1 MVRRYILLLATHRP
15 LQRIG
20 CPSAEYIG
28 PIPAQILCDPH
39 CQKKIGAR
47 QSSPPTAHPLLAL
60 ITLASK
66 KKTNPQSLSASSA
79 QAPAAATSHRG
90 LEVAPPAA
98 KRYPIPRQSA
108 RPPPP
113 GPRRPPPAAPA
124 ACRPTPAEQERH
136 APHGQKRRGLAASRN
151 RSVAPLPARA
161 ASLSPPPPPAACLA
175 SAAAAGLLP
184 GLCRPPAALR
194 SASLTSAPPSR
205 RRPQLRPV
213 TSAQFFPSATP
224 NDAVSR

>member
-60 ITLASK
+60 ITLASTK
-66 KKTNPQSLSASSA
+66 KKQIPNPC
-79 QAPAAATSHRG
+79 PHR
-90 LEVAPPAA
+90 ARKP
-98 KRYPIPRQSA
+98 
-108 RPPPP
+108 RPPPLHIEGSRSRRPPPSATPSRANPPARRRQGP
-113 GPRRPPPAAPA
+113 GAHRPPRPPPAAR
-124 ACRPTPAEQERH
+124 RPP
-136 APHGQKRRGLAASRN
+136 SRN
-151 RSVAPLPARA
+151 ATHHTDRS
-161 ASLSPPPPPAACLA
+161 
-175 SAAAAGLLP
+175 AAGLLLRETEVSRRCRREP
-184 GLCRPPAALR
+184 RPSALRRRRPPAALR

>member
-60 ITLASK
+60 ITLAST

-98 KRYPIPRQSA
+98 KRYPIIFSA
-108 RPPPP
+108 EIIW
-113 GPRRPPPAAPA
+113 GFKILFAVTLFFKFQNLN
-124 ACRPTPAEQERH
+124 CSNHIT
-136 APHGQKRRGLAASRN
+136 QKY
-151 RSVAPLPARA
+151 
-161 ASLSPPPPPAACLA
+161 
-175 SAAAAGLLP
+175 
-184 GLCRPPAALR
+184 
-194 SASLTSAPPSR
+194 
-205 RRPQLRPV
+205 
-213 TSAQFFPSATP
+213 
-224 NDAVSR
+224 